1 MEIKTSDISQTVLS
15 RSVEDM
21 REELRNLYK
30 QKTKAVESI
39 REISKIQHRSQYF
52 LIQIKNQSIPSKNEK
67 EHKSEISG
75 KRENPE
81 EDEKNK
87 EKRDLKV
94 FFARK
99 SSQKV

>member
-52 LIQIKNQSIPSKNEK
+52 LI
-67 EHKSEISG
+67 
-75 KRENPE
+75 
-81 EDEKNK
+81 
-87 EKRDLKV
+87 
-94 FFARK
+94 
-99 SSQKV
+99 